1 MKGKIYILTSLLLWF
16 AAYTKAQQV
25 TAFSKADTNSITIGD
40 QIGFDIGIK
49 LPENFS
55 VEWPQFA
62 DTLSQH
68 IEIIKKS
75 NVDTSFSNNTK
86 TLVQH
91 LTVTSF
97 DSGYFKLPPVKFVFH
112 HKNDT
117 TKYTIETEPVYLNV
131 YVPEVDTTKP
141 FRPIVA
147 PFEEPVTIEEVLPW
161 VLGIIALLG
170 LIIFGIY
177 YYKRR
182 KANKPVFGKKPKPL
196 PPPHVEALDK
206 LENLRLKKLWQ
217 AGKIKEYHSE
227 LTDIMRVYLKR
238 RFNFDAVEMTTG
250 EIFEELKSKKDVNDT
265 AYEKLKRVFELADLV
280 KFAKA
285 QPTALENDQSIFDS
299 MDFVNETK
307 FVPRVNENTKEED
320 KQ

>member
-1 MKGKIYILTSLLLWF
+1 MKVKKYIILPLIMLVSLF
-16 AAYTKAQQV
+16 AEAQQV
-25 TAFSKADTNSITIGD
+25 TAFSKADTTAMMIGD
-40 QIGFDIGIK
+40 QIGFHIGIK
-49 LPENFS
+49 VPAEFS
-55 VEWPQFA
+55 VEWPRFA
-62 DTLSQH
+62 DTLTSH

-75 NVDTSFSNNTK
+75 AVDTIFSDDTK
-86 TLVQH
+86 TLTQNF
-91 LTVTSF
+91 TVTGF
-97 DSGYFKLPPVKFVFH
+97 DSGYFKLPPVKFVFR

-117 TKYTIETEPVYLNV
+117 VKYTIETEPLFLNV

-141 FRPIVA
+141 FRPIAA
-147 PFEEPVTIEEVLPW
+147 PFEEPVTIGEVVPW
-161 VLGIIALLG
+161 VLGAVVLLA

-182 KANKPVFGKKPKPL
+182 KANKPVFAKKPKPL
-196 PPPHVEALDK
+196 PPPHVEAIDK

-227 LTDIMRVYLKR
+227 ITGIMRVYLKR
-238 RFNFDAVEMTTG
+238 RFNFDAIEMTTD
-250 EIFEELKSKKDVNDT
+250 EIFDILKTKDVNET
-265 AYEKLKRVFELADLV
+265 AYQKLKRVFELADLV

-299 MDFVNETK
+299 IDFVNETK
-307 FVPRVNENTKEED
+307 FVPTVNQTDEKEED